1 ALVMSLTA
9 GATTVSLGGY
19 AASVP
24 STSSLP
30 FSYSP
35 AAGAFSGSGSGYEEG
50 GSGGNARFDRAP
62 PVPPPTSLSYA
73 RYAYYEVPS
82 TSGGGKEHPLL
93 ASAWREPD
101 KFRQCLAR
109 AHDVRT
115 ENEEANG
122 THNAYGTFQMPD
134 GSLYAGITRKG
145 ALFCRSGFWLE
156 VKPGAREGASREA
169 DGTAKRDAINLI
181 RGTRNAQSNF
191 TILEFI
197 AVTFG
202 LISMRAVES
211 NSFVC
216 MDSRGR
222 LYAAAPSDYSSECIF
237 VEEMLENYFNLYSS
251 CSYGTMKKPWYMAI
265 RRTGAPRNGLKT
277 RKRRK
282 AAHFLVVHHD
292 LSPELRLFKPK
303 SPSKEAEEAEA
314 AARAGGKLDLQS
326 LLANTMKHR
335 PVEDP
340 NAAAAAGAAEEVG
353 EHDADADPN
362 ERILT
367 IKLEARLI
375 KQRIKKKR
383 KKIPTR
389 EERLASDQ
397 QRREERKELLARKR
411 IEEQEKLR
419 RLHIEYGKQVQKQ
432 HEEHRERLAKEARER
447 AEAARKSLPYSF
459 SNTVSNRTQLTTQ
472 SRFNGTMLQVNVLRP
487 KAPHQSQPSP
497 QYTHRDTRRIET
509 TRSPY
514 NVQHRHSPIR

>member
-1 ALVMSLTA
+1 AIIMSLT
-9 GATTVSLGGY
+9 GGGTTTVSLGGY
-19 AASVP
+19 AAGSAP

-35 AAGAFSGSGSGYEEG
+35 ADGSMSGSGSGSGFQEG
-50 GSGGNARFDRAP
+50 KDRPRFDRAP

-82 TSGGGKEHPLL
+82 TSGGKVHPLL

-115 ENEEANG
+115 ENEELNG

-156 VKPGAREGASREA
+156 VKPGARENSPREP
-169 DGTAKRDAINLI
+169 DGTAKREAINLI

-202 LISMRAVES
+202 LISMRGVES

-216 MDSRGR
+216 MDQRGR

-251 CSYGTMKKPWYMAI
+251 CSYGSFKRPWYIAI
-265 RRTGAPRNGLKT
+265 RRTGSPRNGLKT

-303 SPSKEAEEAEA
+303 SPQKEIDAAEEAA
-314 AARAGGKLDLQS
+314 KVGQKPDLQS
-326 LLANTMKHR
+326 LLHNTMKHR
-335 PVEDP
+335 PIEEPQTEVEL
-340 NAAAAAGAAEEVG
+340 
-353 EHDADADPN
+353 DADPN

-389 EERLASDQ
+389 EERLAMDQ
-397 QRREERKELLARKR
+397 QKREERKELLARKR
-411 IEEQEKLR
+411 VEEQEKLR
-419 RLHIEYGKQVQKQ
+419 RLHIEYGKQVQKLHDEQ
-432 HEEHRERLAKEARER
+432 KERLAKEAKER

-472 SRFNGTMLQVNVLRP
+472 SKFNGTLLQVNVLRSRP
-487 KAPHQSQPSP
+487 THPDQSHANPSAP
-497 QYTHRDTRRIET
+497 HRDTRRIDT

-514 NVQHRHSPIR
+514 TVHHRHSPPIR